1 MKLELPDN
9 NASVLFHM
17 GNALQ
22 SIARDI
28 DTSLPVNGHKVTHTE
43 TVGDV
48 SHSVTVE
55 PLMVM
60 ATGDKNPINTDES
73 ERRYLDESELSES
86 IDNMT
91 NTIDADGLPWDQ
103 RIHSRGKTR
112 LADNTWRMARK
123 PSDKSDE
130 EWAEYVESVKSELKA
145 LMAIPVATGAELRA
159 LMVIPVAT
167 GAELDVLANIPVAT
181 AEQRAELKLTPPV
194 VDVNGVE
201 FRQSPG
207 VVHEVEINCTID
219 LPPVVDSA
227 TFEAVANGD
236 IGAGQP
242 VRVVTPPVVDAVIA
256 PPVVDAVI
264 APPVVDAV
272 DATLMVRPTFEEAVE
287 ARGESVKAYV
297 DAVDGLINKI
307 NATPPVIATPVATG
321 PTTFP
326 ELMKFITVNNKKLT
340 KESVDEALKAQG
352 LASIAL
358 LAARTDLIPQ
368 VHSALVKLL

>member
-48 SHSVTVE
+48 SRSVTVE

-91 NTIDADGLPWDQ
+91 GAIAAEHEIPVNLLLGISDTIDADGLPWDQ

-112 LADNTWRMARK
+112 LDDNTWRMARK
-123 PSDKSDE
+123 PKDKSDE
-130 EWAEYVESVKSELKA
+130 EWAEYVEGVKVELKA
-145 LMAIPVATGAELRA
+145 LMAIPVAVTYDPNESDPFAIEPPVVIEAPEVVTPPAERTGPEHVDGDLF
-159 LMVIPVAT
+159 
-167 GAELDVLANIPVAT
+167 ELDADTLAAMRGEVAKVDRPMDE
-181 AEQRAELKLTPPV
+181 AVEVVTPPV
-194 VDVNGVE
+194 VIE
-201 FRQSPG
+201 APE
-207 VVHEVEINCTID
+207 VVA
-219 LPPVVDSA
+219 PPVVDA
-227 TFEAVANGD
+227 VVAPPVVIEA
-236 IGAGQP
+236 P
-242 VRVVTPPVVDAVIA
+242 TVVTPPVVDAVVT
-256 PPVVDAVI
+256 PPVVDVVVT
-264 APPVVDAV
+264 PPVVDV
-272 DATLMVRPTFEEAVE
+272 VV
-287 ARGESVKAYV
+287 
-297 DAVDGLINKI
+297 
-307 NATPPVIATPVATG
+307 TG
-321 PTTFP
+321 QTTFP

-368 VHSALVKLL
+368 VHAALVKLL